1 MNYKIEIEQEE
12 DGRYIAEI
20 VELPGV
26 LVYGNSQQEATL
38 KVQAL
43 ALRVLAFLEICTC
56 TNTTS
61 TNSSKIKQ
69 KAF

>member
-26 LVYGNSQQEATL
+26 LVVRIQVKNGSRWRNMVMWGDGPR
-38 KVQAL
+38 K
-43 ALRVLAFLEICTC
+43 RVR
-56 TNTTS
+56 S
-61 TNSSKIKQ
+61 T
-69 KAF
+69 

>member
-20 VELPGV
+20 VELSGV

-38 KVQAL
+38 KGS
-43 ALRVLAFLEICTC
+43 I
-56 TNTTS
+56 S
-61 TNSSKIKQ
+61 TLQLVRFKP
-69 KAF
+69 